1 MPQEVTEA
9 VDVIEVELDGKR
21 CKLPDVKTLAARSRC
36 DVADARQHPRREQE
50 HHARC
55 QAADFAAALKTDG
68 FSCCQA
74 AKQLRIRPRTL
85 AHWCCRR
92 RRGQMNCRC
101 RGRPCRQSPFVK
113 RLAVVEFL
121 REMGPRIGI
130 PTIRRSFPD
139 MPPCELIDLRQD
151 YWNVYRQ
158 HNRIVHELLTW
169 HRPGRVWAM
178 DHSKPPNSIG
188 GIYPKMFAVRDL
200 ASGME
205 LDWLPV
211 PDETAATT
219 QDALLALFAQFGP
232 PLVIK
237 SDNGPAFKAEVTELL
252 EDWQVV
258 PLLSPPMTPR
268 YNGSREAGIG
278 GLKNHTHQQAAA
290 AGHPGF
296 WTSDDVEAAKR
307 HANELAAHLHQ
318 PAALEL
324 WQARTPIEH
333 DERERFLLTVKHI
346 RGQIEEAMD
355 HEIDLTEA
363 DKAANERRVIRRAL
377 VELGILSTEWRSIS
391 LPIKPRKRARIM

>member
-1 MPQEVTEA
+1 MTEV
-9 VDVIEVELDGKR
+9 VDVIEVQQEGKQR
-21 CKLPDVKTLAARSRC
+21 KLPNIGMLAARSRR
-36 DVADARQHPRREQE
+36 DAADARQRPQRERE

-55 QAADFAAALKTDG
+55 RAADFATAMKTKG
-68 FSCCQA
+68 FSCRQTA
-74 AKQLRIRPRTL
+74 RRLHLQPRTL
-85 AHWCCRR
+85 ADWCCRR
-92 RRGQMNCRC
+92 QQGRMACRA
-101 RGRPCRQSPFVK
+101 RGRPCRESPCQK
-113 RLAVVEFL
+113 RLAVAEFL
-121 REMGPRIGI
+121 CENVPYVGMPA
-130 PTIRRSFPD
+130 IRQSFPD
-139 MPPCELIDLRQD
+139 MPPSELIDLRRD
-151 YWNVYRQ
+151 YWNVYRH
-158 HNRIVHELLTW
+158 HNRIAHEQLTW
-169 HRPGRVWAM
+169 HLPGRVWAM
-178 DHSKPPNSIG
+178 DHAKPPG
-188 GIYPKMFAVRDL
+188 AVDGIYPKMFAVRDL

-219 QDALLALFAQFGP
+219 RDALLALFVEFGH